1 MCLTANISRTGRPT
15 SPVAGHSG
23 RDARQRV
30 CGRRASCYVPGVDPL
45 IARKLSRT
53 VNPYPSIIF
62 LVREAEAAATAAGLP
77 RGPMG
82 YFAGRAAPMG
92 AVPAEVVIATFYN
105 FQPALVRSCIPAAW
119 SFTTPAALLEHRL
132 AATDSALR
140 RVLGDAVVT
149 GPEMAEAARLAR
161 TAAQACQPEG
171 RALFAGHAS
180 LPWPAEPHL
189 ELWHALTLLREHRGD
204 GHLMAL
210 QLAGYSG
217 CEALL
222 MHVAVGGVPRAFVGT
237 RAWAPAAVGGRGRQ
251 PALARP
257 HRRGRG
263 GHRGRPGAPGG
274 GRGAHRPALGAAA
287 DGDRHRRLPAAARA
301 GTAVERRDRGRHL
314 PAAAR
319 LIAAGTRQPAGGGM
333 RKP

>member
-1 MCLTANISRTGRPT
+1 M
-15 SPVAGHSG
+15 
-23 RDARQRV
+23 
-30 CGRRASCYVPGVDPL
+30 DPL
-45 IARKLSRT
+45 IARKLART

-62 LVREAEAAATAAGLP
+62 LVAEAETAAAAAGLP

-140 RVLGDAVVT
+140 RILGDAVVT

-161 TAAQACQPEG
+161 AAAQACQPEG

-189 ELWHALTLLREHRGD
+189 DLWHALTLLREHRGD

-237 RAWAPAAVGGRGRQ
+237 RAWAPEQWAAAADSLRSRGLIDADEVATEAGQ
-251 PALARP
+251 A
-257 HRRGRG
+257 HRE
-263 GHRGRPGAPGG
+263 AVED
-274 GRGAHRPALGAAA
+274 AHRPALGAAA

-301 GTAVERRDRGRHL
+301 GTAVERGDRGRHL
-314 PAAAR
+314 PAARA
-319 LIAAGTRQPAGGGM
+319 ADTAGTRQPAAGGM

>member
-1 MCLTANISRTGRPT
+1 MCLTANISRTHRPT

-23 RDARQRV
+23 RAHVSACPVAR
-30 CGRRASCYVPGVDPL
+30 AYCYVPGVDPL
-45 IARKLSRT
+45 IARKLART

-62 LVREAEAAATAAGLP
+62 LAAEAGTAAAAAGLP

-105 FQPALVRSCIPAAW
+105 FQPDLVRSCIPAAW

-140 RVLGDAVVT
+140 RVLGDDVVA
-149 GPEMAEAARLAR
+149 GPEMAEAAGLAR
-161 TAAQACQPEG
+161 RGAEACQPEG

-180 LPWPAEPHL
+180 LPWPEQTHL
-189 ELWHALTLLREHRGD
+189 ELWNALTLLREHRGD

-222 MHVAVGGVPRAFVGT
+222 MHVAVGGVPRAFIGT
-237 RAWAPAAVGGRGRQ
+237 RAWSAEQ
-251 PALARP
+251 WS
-257 HRRGRG
+257 
-263 GHRGRPGAPGG
+263 
-274 GRGAHRPALGAAA
+274 AAA
-287 DGDRHRRLPAAARA
+287 DSLRSRGLIDADEVATQSGHAHRE
-301 GTAVERRDRGRHL
+301 AVEEHTDQLAVGPL
-314 PAAAR
+314 AAIGADGCQR
-319 LIAAGTRQPAGGGM
+319 LRELVRPWSVAIAADLYPAG
-333 RKP
+333 

>member
-1 MCLTANISRTGRPT
+1 
-15 SPVAGHSG
+15 
-23 RDARQRV
+23 
-30 CGRRASCYVPGVDPL
+30 VDPL
-45 IARKLSRT
+45 IARKLART

-62 LVREAEAAATAAGLP
+62 LAAEAATAAAAAGLP

-105 FQPALVRSCIPAAW
+105 FQPELVRSCIPAAW
-119 SFTTPAALLEHRL
+119 SITTPAALLEHRL

-140 RVLGDAVVT
+140 RILGDDVVA
-149 GPEMAEAARLAR
+149 GPDMVEAAGLAR
-161 TAAQACQPEG
+161 RAAEACQPEG

-180 LPWPAEPHL
+180 VPWPGQPHL
-189 ELWHALTLLREHRGD
+189 ELWNALTLLREHRGD

-237 RAWAPAAVGGRGRQ
+237 RAWSAAQ
-251 PALARP
+251 WS
-257 HRRGRG
+257 
-263 GHRGRPGAPGG
+263 
-274 GRGAHRPALGAAA
+274 AAA
-287 DGDRHRRLPAAARA
+287 DSLRARGLIDSGEVATPSGRAHREAIEDHTDQLAIAPLTTIGADGCQRLRELVRPWSVA
-301 GTAVERRDRGRHL
+301 
-314 PAAAR
+314 
-319 LIAAGTRQPAGGGM
+319 IAADLYPAGS
-333 RKP
+333 